1 MECSAITAEFFFFFF
16 FLSVTCQWP
25 EDVVVGIVL
34 TAVVQGCRWMKQM
47 SGEEGRRWR
56 GGEEKRGEW
65 WAVAV
70 GRVTA
75 RLQMLFTLFISS
87 RRFTP
92 FPPQTSSSP
101 SFSLRLHSPP
111 QITDVFFQYSLSAAN
126 QWLISCLLP
135 GLSAGALIHRLP
147 VVFCLFW
154 LYRRGSAQLLYW
166 HTIDFRPCVCVC
178 LCGRK
183 EIKYWSFL

>member
-1 MECSAITAEFFFFFF
+1 MNEADE
-16 FLSVTCQWP
+16 
-25 EDVVVGIVL
+25 
-34 TAVVQGCRWMKQM
+34 
-47 SGEEGRRWR
+47 WR
-56 GGEEKRGEW
+56 GGPEVKRRRREER
-65 WAVAV
+65 
-70 GRVTA
+70 RVMGSGCRKSDCKA
-75 RLQMLFTLFISS
+75 PNALYAIYFLQEVH
-87 RRFTP
+87 P

-126 QWLISCLLP
+126 QWLICCLLP